1 MNKKQKNKS
10 DELKRVLEKLSD
22 SALDRFKEDI
32 EKTQEARNSLK
43 EKEDD
48 FSNCI
53 DEAIKL
59 TDMAYDLMK
68 AMDVITDNSAKLYAI
83 LLDEELDDIKTEV
96 KKSGE
101 TTITAKFVSGRS
113 YTYKIKMPQPL
124 ENAEIA
130 AYKLANL

>member
-1 MNKKQKNKS
+1 
-10 DELKRVLEKLSD
+10 
-22 SALDRFKEDI
+22 
-32 EKTQEARNSLK
+32 
-43 EKEDD
+43 
-48 FSNCI
+48 
-53 DEAIKL
+53 
-59 TDMAYDLMK
+59 MAYDLMK

-113 YTYKIKMPQPL
+113 YTYQIQIPTPL
-124 ENAEIA
+124 SDTDIA